1 MIIPKEKHPL
11 WPVIP
16 QLKWLMDGK
25 GATAEMR
32 YDAVHAEEGRTW
44 LSYGL
49 WVHVGL
55 RVNNKVPEW
64 GSRWFA

>member
-16 QLKWLMDGK
+16 KLKWLMDGK

-32 YDAVHAEEGRTW
+32 YDAVHSEEGRTW
-44 LSYGL
+44 LSSGL
-49 WVHVGL
+49 
-55 RVNNKVPEW
+55 
-64 GSRWFA
+64 